1 MSTVQVGRALTG
13 CVFAGRAARPLS
25 VEVVALER
33 LALLAER
40 RVLAVVR
47 AAERVR
53 AAQRAQRRRAARAAP
68 QRRAARHARPAD
80 TQLLRYTFTCD
91 PVSPGN
97 TYIVLASSYAIRN
110 NVK

>member
-1 MSTVQVGRALTG
+1 MLTG

-53 AAQRAQRRRAARAAP
+53 AAQRAQRRSAARAAP

-80 TQLLRYTFTCD
+80 TQLLHYTFT
-91 PVSPGN
+91 
-97 TYIVLASSYAIRN
+97 VLASLFHPAIPKSYLRLHTHVRN
-110 NVK
+110 TQ

>member
-1 MSTVQVGRALTG
+1 M
-13 CVFAGRAARPLS
+13 FAGRAARPLS

-80 TQLLRYTFTCD
+80 TQLLHYTIT
-91 PVSPGN
+91 
-97 TYIVLASSYAIRN
+97 VLATLFHPAISTCVFTRTCAIRN